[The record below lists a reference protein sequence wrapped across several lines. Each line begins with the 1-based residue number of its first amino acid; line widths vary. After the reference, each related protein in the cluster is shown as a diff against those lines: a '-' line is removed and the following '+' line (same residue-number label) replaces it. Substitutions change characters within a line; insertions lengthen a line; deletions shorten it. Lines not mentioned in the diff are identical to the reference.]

1 MKRILAWT
9 LITAMALFA
18 AYAEEPATP
27 AEAPAATATPAPTE
41 APAATDAPTPTK
53 TPAPTD
59 APASTDASASSDTPA
74 PTETPAPTDAP
85 ASTDTPA
92 PTETPAPTDA
102 PASTDTPAPTE
113 TPAPT
118 DAPASTDVPAPPDA
132 PASTDAPAA
141 TDAPASTDAPTS
153 TDAPAP
159 TETPAPGEAT
169 PGEPDEEPEFSSGYV
184 RLTGGTKIYSDET
197 LKNTFG
203 TLTDGGVV
211 YASEKSTSDDIIAF
225 RVSFSVNG
233 QVMTGWIRADGLT
246 VMSEEEGQAYA
257 ASIDP
262 SGESALPLEDVPFA
276 PAQGRPTGG
285 GHGWD
290 GGGGGGAQPGQAATS
305 SHGRGSLND
314 TPYWGVPLEADGA
327 ETRALTLGGEAL
339 NLTVTSEEGTF
350 TATLSDNALT
360 LTLTGDE
367 TALSIGGDA
376 LETLF
381 ASGIDTVSIEYP
393 GGQLAIPTANWLS
406 GSAYDRLRARGTT
419 PNLLTLN
426 IQFESPDPILT
437 VRTETETLPVDG
449 QTLALA
455 EGGSTS

>member
-1 MKRILAWT
+1 M
-9 LITAMALFA
+9 
-18 AYAEEPATP
+18 
-27 AEAPAATATPAPTE
+27 
-41 APAATDAPTPTK
+41 
-53 TPAPTD
+53 
-59 APASTDASASSDTPA
+59 
-74 PTETPAPTDAP
+74 
-85 ASTDTPA
+85 
-92 PTETPAPTDA
+92 
-102 PASTDTPAPTE
+102 
-113 TPAPT
+113 
-118 DAPASTDVPAPPDA
+118 
-132 PASTDAPAA
+132 
-141 TDAPASTDAPTS
+141 
-153 TDAPAP
+153 
-159 TETPAPGEAT
+159 
-169 PGEPDEEPEFSSGYV
+169 

-285 GHGWD
+285 GYGW
-290 GGGGGGAQPGQAATS
+290 GGGGHGGGGAQPGQATTS

-327 ETRALTLGGEAL
+327 ESRVLTLGGEAL

-350 TATLSDNALT
+350 TATLSGDT
-360 LTLTGDE
+360 LTLALSGDE

-406 GSAYDRLRARGTT
+406 GSAYDRLRARGIT
-419 PNLLTLN
+419 PNLLTLH
-426 IQFESPDPILT
+426 IQFESPAPILT

-449 QTLALA
+449 QTLTLA

>member
-9 LITAMALFA
+9 LIAAMALFA

-27 AEAPAATATPAPTE
+27 VEVPTAAATPAPAETPVPTE
-41 APAATDAPTPTK
+41 TPASTDAPTPTK

-92 PTETPAPTDA
+92 PTETPAPGEA
-102 PASTDTPAPTE
+102 TPG
-113 TPAPT
+113 
-118 DAPASTDVPAPPDA
+118 D
-132 PASTDAPAA
+132 
-141 TDAPASTDAPTS
+141 
-153 TDAPAP
+153 
-159 TETPAPGEAT
+159 AT
-169 PGEPDEEPEFSSGYV
+169 PGEPDEEPEFSPGYV

-211 YASEKSTSDDIIAF
+211 YASEKSTSDDITAF

-285 GHGWD
+285 GYGWGGGGH
-290 GGGGGGAQPGQAATS
+290 GGGGGGAQPGQATTS

-339 NLTVTSEEGTF
+339 NLTVASEEGTF
-350 TATLSDNALT
+350 TATLSGDT
-360 LTLTGDE
+360 LTLALSGDE
-367 TALSIGGDA
+367 TALSVGGDA

-437 VRTETETLPVDG
+437 VRTETEALPVDG
-449 QTLALA
+449 QTLTLA

>member
-1 MKRILAWT
+1 MKRILAWA
-9 LITAMALFA
+9 LIAAMALFA

-27 AEAPAATATPAPTE
+27 VEVPTAAATPAPAETPVPTE
-41 APAATDAPTPTK
+41 TPASTDAPTPTK

-59 APASTDASASSDTPA
+59 APASTDASASSDA
-74 PTETPAPTDAP
+74 
-85 ASTDTPA
+85 
-92 PTETPAPTDA
+92 
-102 PASTDTPAPTE
+102 
-113 TPAPT
+113 
-118 DAPASTDVPAPPDA
+118 PAPPDA

-169 PGEPDEEPEFSSGYV
+169 PGDATPGDATPDEPDEEPEFSPGYV

-246 VMSEEEGQAYA
+246 VMSEEEVQAYA

-276 PAQGRPTGG
+276 PAQGRPSGGWGG
-285 GHGWD
+285 GGR

-314 TPYWGVPLEADGA
+314 TPYWGVPLETDGA
-327 ETRALTLGGEAL
+327 KTRALTLGGEAL

-350 TATLSDNALT
+350 TATLSGDT
-360 LTLTGDE
+360 LTLALSGDE

-437 VRTETETLPVDG
+437 VRTETKTLPVDG

>member
-1 MKRILAWT
+1 MKRILAWA
-9 LITAMALFA
+9 LIAAMALFA

-27 AEAPAATATPAPTE
+27 VEVPTAAATPAPAETPVPTE
-41 APAATDAPTPTK
+41 TPASTDAPTPTK

-59 APASTDASASSDTPA
+59 APASTDASASSDA
-74 PTETPAPTDAP
+74 
-85 ASTDTPA
+85 
-92 PTETPAPTDA
+92 
-102 PASTDTPAPTE
+102 
-113 TPAPT
+113 
-118 DAPASTDVPAPPDA
+118 PAPPDA

-153 TDAPAP
+153 TEAPAP

-169 PGEPDEEPEFSSGYV
+169 PGDATPGDATPDEPDEEPEFSPGYV

-246 VMSEEEGQAYA
+246 VMSEEEVQAYA

-276 PAQGRPTGG
+276 PAQGRPSGGWGG
-285 GHGWD
+285 GGR

-314 TPYWGVPLEADGA
+314 TPYWGVPLETDGA
-327 ETRALTLGGEAL
+327 KTRALTLGGEAL

-350 TATLSDNALT
+350 TATLSGDT
-360 LTLTGDE
+360 LTLALSGDE

-437 VRTETETLPVDG
+437 VRTETKTLPVDG

>member
-1 MKRILAWT
+1 MKRILAWA
-9 LITAMALFA
+9 LIAAMALFA

-41 APAATDAPTPTK
+41 APAATKSPASTDAPALTDAPTPTK

-92 PTETPAPTDA
+92 PTKTPAPTDA
-102 PASTDTPAPTE
+102 PASTDA
-113 TPAPT
+113 
-118 DAPASTDVPAPPDA
+118 PAPPAA

-141 TDAPASTDAPTS
+141 TDAPASTDAPT
-153 TDAPAP
+153 P
-159 TETPAPGEAT
+159 TETPVPDEAT
-169 PGEPDEEPEFSSGYV
+169 PGEPDEEPEFSPGYV

-276 PAQGRPTGG
+276 PAQGRPTGR
-285 GHGWD
+285 GHGWG

-327 ETRALTLGGEAL
+327 ESRALTLGGEAL

-350 TATLSDNALT
+350 TATLSGDT
-360 LTLTGDE
+360 LTLALSGDE

-437 VRTETETLPVDG
+437 VRTETEALPVDG
-449 QTLALA
+449 QTLTLA

>member
-1 MKRILAWT
+1 MKRILAWA
-9 LITAMALFA
+9 LIAAMALFA

-27 AEAPAATATPAPTE
+27 VEVPTAAATPAPAERPVPTE
-41 APAATDAPTPTK
+41 TPTSTDAPASTDVPASTDAPAPTETPVPTDAPAS
-53 TPAPTD
+53 THAPAPNETPVPTDAPASTDAPAPTD
-59 APASTDASASSDTPA
+59 APASTDAPLPTEMPA
-74 PTETPAPTDAP
+74 PTEAPFPTDA
-85 ASTDTPA
+85 
-92 PTETPAPTDA
+92 
-102 PASTDTPAPTE
+102 
-113 TPAPT
+113 
-118 DAPASTDVPAPPDA
+118 
-132 PASTDAPAA
+132 
-141 TDAPASTDAPTS
+141 
-153 TDAPAP
+153 
-159 TETPAPGEAT
+159 PAPGEAT
-169 PGEPDEEPEFSSGYV
+169 PGDATPGEPDKEPEFSPGYV

-246 VMSEEEGQAYA
+246 VMSEKEGQAYA

-262 SGESALPLEDVPFA
+262 SGESALPLEDVTFA
-276 PAQGRPTGG
+276 PAQNRPSGGWGGG
-285 GHGWD
+285 GHGGW
-290 GGGGGGAQPGQAATS
+290 GGSAQPGQAATS

-314 TPYWGVPLEADGA
+314 TPYWGVPLETDGA
-327 ETRALTLGGEAL
+327 ESRALTLGGEAL
-339 NLTVTSEEGTF
+339 NLTITSEEGTF

-393 GGQLAIPTANWLS
+393 GGQLAISTANWLS

-449 QTLALA
+449 QTLTLA

>member
-9 LITAMALFA
+9 LIAAMALFA

-27 AEAPAATATPAPTE
+27 VEVPTAAATPAPAETPVPTE
-41 APAATDAPTPTK
+41 TPASTDAPTPTK

-59 APASTDASASSDTPA
+59 APASTDASASSDA
-74 PTETPAPTDAP
+74 
-85 ASTDTPA
+85 
-92 PTETPAPTDA
+92 
-102 PASTDTPAPTE
+102 
-113 TPAPT
+113 
-118 DAPASTDVPAPPDA
+118 PAPPDA

-169 PGEPDEEPEFSSGYV
+169 PGDATPGDATPDEPDEEPEFSPGYV

-246 VMSEEEGQAYA
+246 VMSEEEVQAYA

-276 PAQGRPTGG
+276 PAQGRPSGGWGG
-285 GHGWD
+285 GGR

-314 TPYWGVPLEADGA
+314 TPYWGVPLETDGA
-327 ETRALTLGGEAL
+327 KTRALTLGGEAL

-350 TATLSDNALT
+350 TATLSGDT
-360 LTLTGDE
+360 LTLALSGDE

-437 VRTETETLPVDG
+437 VRTETKTLPVDG

>member
-1 MKRILAWT
+1 MKRILAWA
-9 LITAMALFA
+9 LIAAMALFA

-27 AEAPAATATPAPTE
+27 VEVPTAAATPAPAERPVPTE
-41 APAATDAPTPTK
+41 TPTSTDAPASTDVPASTDAPAPTETPVPTDAPASTHAPAPTDAPTSTDAPASTHAPAPNETPVPTDAPAS
-53 TPAPTD
+53 TDAPAPTD
-59 APASTDASASSDTPA
+59 APASTDAPLPTEMPA
-74 PTETPAPTDAP
+74 PTEAPFPTDA
-85 ASTDTPA
+85 
-92 PTETPAPTDA
+92 
-102 PASTDTPAPTE
+102 
-113 TPAPT
+113 
-118 DAPASTDVPAPPDA
+118 
-132 PASTDAPAA
+132 
-141 TDAPASTDAPTS
+141 
-153 TDAPAP
+153 
-159 TETPAPGEAT
+159 PAPGEAT
-169 PGEPDEEPEFSSGYV
+169 PGEPDEEPEFSPGYV

-211 YASEKSTSDDIIAF
+211 YASKKSTSDDITAF

-233 QVMTGWIRADGLT
+233 QIMTGWIRADGLT

-285 GHGWD
+285 GHGW
-290 GGGGGGAQPGQAATS
+290 GGGGHGGGGGAQPGQAATS

-327 ETRALTLGGEAL
+327 ESRALTLGGEAL

-350 TATLSDNALT
+350 TATLSGDT
-360 LTLTGDE
+360 LTLALSGDE

-449 QTLALA
+449 QTLTLA

>member
-1 MKRILAWT
+1 MKRILAWA
-9 LITAMALFA
+9 LIAAMALFA

-27 AEAPAATATPAPTE
+27 VEVPTAAATPAPAETPVPTE
-41 APAATDAPTPTK
+41 TPASTDAPTPTK

-59 APASTDASASSDTPA
+59 APASTDASASSDA
-74 PTETPAPTDAP
+74 
-85 ASTDTPA
+85 
-92 PTETPAPTDA
+92 
-102 PASTDTPAPTE
+102 
-113 TPAPT
+113 
-118 DAPASTDVPAPPDA
+118 PAPPDA

-169 PGEPDEEPEFSSGYV
+169 PGDATPGDATPDEPDEEPEFSPGYV

-246 VMSEEEGQAYA
+246 VMSEEEVQAYA

-276 PAQGRPTGG
+276 PAQGRPSGGWGG
-285 GHGWD
+285 GGR

-314 TPYWGVPLEADGA
+314 TPYWGVPLETDGA
-327 ETRALTLGGEAL
+327 KTRALTLGGEAL

-350 TATLSDNALT
+350 TATLSGDT
-360 LTLTGDE
+360 LTLALSGDE

-406 GSAYDRLRARGTT
+406 GSAYDRLRDRGTT

-437 VRTETETLPVDG
+437 VRTETKTLPVDG